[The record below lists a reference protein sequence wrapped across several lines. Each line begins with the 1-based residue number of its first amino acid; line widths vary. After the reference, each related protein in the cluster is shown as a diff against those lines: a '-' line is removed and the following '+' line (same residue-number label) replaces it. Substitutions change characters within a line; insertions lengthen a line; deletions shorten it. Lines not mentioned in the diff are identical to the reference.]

1 MPPQRLGLFGGT
13 FDPPHFGHL
22 IVAQDA
28 AEQLS
33 LDCLLFVVAAL
44 PPHKLGEDL
53 APADLRLQ
61 MVEEAVAR
69 NPLLGVSDVELTRE
83 GPSYSVDT
91 LRHYRRELPETELI
105 FLMGVDQLAEFHD
118 WQEPEAVGQLATLV
132 AVARSG
138 IDPKEIPPLEMPH
151 GGRVE
156 FKQIQV
162 TRVDISSTEV
172 RDRVRSGR
180 SIQYMVPREVRTII
194 ESNRLYQDG
203 S

>member
-1 MPPQRLGLFGGT
+1 VPPLRLGLFGGT

-28 AEQLS
+28 AERLS
-33 LDCLLFVVAAL
+33 LDRLLFVVAAL

-53 APADLRLQ
+53 APSELRLQ
-61 MVEEAVAR
+61 MVREAVAR
-69 NPLLGVSDVELTRE
+69 NSLLGVSDVELTRE

-91 LRHYRRELPETELI
+91 LRHYRSELPEAELI
-105 FLMGVDQLAEFHD
+105 FLIGADQLAEFHE

-132 AVARSG
+132 AVARKG
-138 IDPKEIPPLEMPH
+138 VYPQEVPPLDMPH
-151 GGRVE
+151 GIRVE
-156 FKQIQV
+156 FKQIEV
-162 TRVDISSTEV
+162 TRVDISSTEI
-172 RDRVRSGR
+172 RERVRSGR

>member
-33 LDCLLFVVAAL
+33 LDRLLFVVAAL

-53 APADLRLQ
+53 APADLRLR

-105 FLMGVDQLAEFHD
+105 FLMGADQLAEFHE

-132 AVARSG
+132 AVARGG
-138 IDPKEIPPLEMPH
+138 IDPRDMPPMALPR
-151 GGRVE
+151 GVRVE
-156 FKQIQV
+156 FKQIEV
-162 TRVDISSTEV
+162 TRIDISSTEV
-172 RDRVRSGR
+172 REKVRSGR

-194 ESNRLYQDG
+194 ERNRLYQDG